1 LIFDH
6 LRALFNW
13 IHHHILLTIQFCYQ
27 NQEKEKST
35 AIHYFAKMEVM
46 IPNATSSIPE
56 EVKAFDATKAGVK
69 GLVDSGVTKIP
80 RFFVHP
86 PEDVQKLSS
95 EIINI

>member
-1 LIFDH
+1 MH
-6 LRALFNW
+6 
-13 IHHHILLTIQFCYQ
+13 
-27 NQEKEKST
+27 
-35 AIHYFAKMEVM
+35 
-46 IPNATSSIPE
+46 
-56 EVKAFDATKAGVK
+56 ATKAGVK